1 MENQDNIKS
10 NTRGPARLA
19 VVVFNL
25 GGPDSP
31 EAVQPFLKN
40 LFMDPAILPMPA
52 PVRALL
58 AWRIS
63 TKRAPITRAIYEHLG
78 GKSPLLELTR
88 AQGLALEKEL
98 VRSGVA
104 DEIKVFVAMRYW
116 HPRARQVVAE
126 VKDWAPDEV
135 LLLPLYPQFST
146 TTSGSSINEW
156 KREATAQKLIAQT
169 RSICC
174 YPVLP
179 GFVEAE
185 RALIEDALEACPKDQ
200 PVRILFSAHGLPQ
213 SIVDGGDP
221 YQSQV
226 ERSVGAIVEAL
237 GRPDLDCRICYQ
249 SRVTRRPWLGPM
261 TEDEIAEAGRDK
273 VGIVIVPIAFVS
285 EHSETLVELDIE
297 YRELALEA
305 GVPFFQRVPTPGVHE
320 AFIGGLRDLVVQK
333 AGQTGGSHVGTPGCH
348 EACSEDFGRCPCQRQ
363 KASAT
368 AP

>member
-1 MENQDNIKS
+1 MENQDDIKAK
-10 NTRGPARLA
+10 TPGPAKLA

-52 PVRALL
+52 PVRSLL

-63 TKRAPITRAIYEHLG
+63 MKRAPITRAIYEHLG

-88 AQGLALEKEL
+88 AQASALEKEL
-98 VRSGVA
+98 VRSVVA
-104 DEIKVFVAMRYW
+104 DEVKVFVAMRYW

-146 TTSGSSINEW
+146 TTSGSSIDEW
-156 KREATAQKLIAQT
+156 KREATAQRLIAMT
-169 RSICC
+169 RSVCC

-185 RALIEDALEACPKDQ
+185 RALLEEALKACPRDK
-200 PVRILFSAHGLPQ
+200 PVRVLFSAHGLPQ
-213 SIVDGGDP
+213 SIIDGGDP

-226 ERSVGAIVEAL
+226 ERSVHAIVEAL
-237 GRPDLDCRICYQ
+237 GRPDLDYRICYQ
-249 SRVTRRPWLGPM
+249 SRVTKRPWLGPM
-261 TEDEIAEAGRDK
+261 TEDEITIAARDG

-297 YRELALEA
+297 YRDLANEV
-305 GVPFFQRVPTPGVHE
+305 GVPYFGRVPTPGVHQ
-320 AFIGGLRDLVVQK
+320 AFIRGLCDLVEQAVRRGDHN
-333 AGQTGGSHVGTPGCH
+333 AFGPS
-348 EACSEDFGRCPCQRQ
+348 SEDQGCRAEFGRCPCQR
-363 KASAT
+363 A
-368 AP
+368 

>member
-1 MENQDNIKS
+1 M
-10 NTRGPARLA
+10 RARRPARLA
-19 VVVFNL
+19 VVAFNL

-63 TKRAPITRAIYEHLG
+63 TKRAPVTRAIYEHLG
-78 GKSPLLELTR
+78 GKSPLLELTQEQ
-88 AQGLALEKEL
+88 ASALENEL
-98 VRSGVA
+98 ANSGVA
-104 DEIKVFVAMRYW
+104 DEVKVFVAMRYW
-116 HPRARQVVAE
+116 HPRAGQVVAE
-126 VKDWAPDEV
+126 VKAWAPDEV

-146 TTSGSSINEW
+146 TTSGSSIDEW
-156 KREATAQKLIAQT
+156 KREATAQKLIART
-169 RSICC
+169 RSVCC

-185 RALIEDALEACPKDQ
+185 RALLEQALEACPKDQ

-226 ERSVGAIVEAL
+226 ERSVGAIVKAL
-237 GRPDLDCRICYQ
+237 GREDLDYRICYQ
-249 SRVTRRPWLGPM
+249 SRVTKRPWLGPM
-261 TEDEIAEAGRDK
+261 TEDEIAEAARDK
-273 VGIVIVPIAFVS
+273 VGIVLVPIAFVS

-297 YRELALEA
+297 YRELAVQA

-320 AFIGGLRDLVVQK
+320 AFIGGLRDLVVQMAEQ
-333 AGQTGGSHVGTPGCH
+333 AGGGHVGPQGSH
-348 EACSEDFGRCPCQRQ
+348 EACGEYFGRCPCRIGQT
-363 KASAT
+363 SAV